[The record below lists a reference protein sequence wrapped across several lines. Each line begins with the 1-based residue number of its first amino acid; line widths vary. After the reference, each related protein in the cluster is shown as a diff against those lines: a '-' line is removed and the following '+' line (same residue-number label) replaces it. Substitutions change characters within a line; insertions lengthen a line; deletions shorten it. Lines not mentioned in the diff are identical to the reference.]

1 MGWFEFKLKTTSE
14 VVEAVMGIYYDF
26 DVSGIEVIDPKDPIF
41 SSGYEGDWDYFDK
54 DELTFEYDGAMVK
67 AYFETETP
75 DELLKSLKTRVD
87 GLKEFGFD
95 PSPATFE
102 YTEVF
107 EKDYI
112 DEWKKYYKPTKI
124 GKRIVIKPSWE
135 EYNTKDDEV
144 IIEIDP
150 GGAFGSGTHETT
162 RMCVEFLD
170 EYVKED
176 SRVFDIGCGSGILGI
191 AAAKLGAREVIGGDI
206 DENAVV
212 TSIDNVE
219 RNNVTDTMV
228 VKQGDLMEVVE
239 GTADIIVAN
248 IIADIIMMLTP
259 SISKFMHKD
268 TIFISSGIINV
279 KLAGVL
285 ETFEA
290 NGFEIVEVNQQGEWS
305 AVACKLKV

>member
-1 MGWFEFKLKTTSE
+1 MAWFEFKLKTTSE

-67 AYFETETP
+67 AYFETESP
-75 DELLKSLKTRVD
+75 EDLLKSLQGRVD
-87 GLKEFGFD
+87 ALKEFGFD

-102 YTEVF
+102 YKEVF

-135 EYNTKDDEV
+135 EYLTKDDEV

-170 EYVKED
+170 EYVKAD

-206 DENAVV
+206 DENAVI
-212 TSIDNVE
+212 TSIDNVK
-219 RNNVTDTMV
+219 RNNVDSTMI

-248 IIADIIMMLTP
+248 IIADIIIMLTP
-259 SISKFMHKD
+259 SISKFMHSE

-285 ETFEA
+285 ETFEE
-290 NGFEIVEVNQQGEWS
+290 NGFEIVEVNTQGEWS
-305 AVACKLKV
+305 ALACKLKV

>member
-26 DVSGIEVIDPKDPIF
+26 DVAGIEVIDPSDPIF

-54 DELTFEYDGAMVK
+54 DELSFEYDGAMVK
-67 AYFETETP
+67 AYFETEDPET
-75 DELLKSLKTRVD
+75 LLASLKERVE

-95 PSPATFE
+95 PSPAEFE
-102 YTEVF
+102 YIEVF

-124 GKRIVIKPSWE
+124 GQRIVIKPSWE
-135 EYNTKDDEV
+135 DYNTKDDEV

-212 TSIDNVE
+212 TSIDNVD
-219 RNNVTDTMV
+219 RNNVSDIMT

-268 TIFISSGIINV
+268 TIFISSGIINI
-279 KLAGVL
+279 KLASVL
-285 ETFEA
+285 ETFE
-290 NGFEIVEVNQQGEWS
+290 NNNFEIVEVKQQGEWS